1 MSIKHAFIVPLIGGQ
16 VLGQE
21 AAFGSRPDY
30 ILSYTPFS
38 NNDSHIVNHYKDV
51 PYILL
56 DQGGTHPHSVDV
68 IGTTCPCA
76 GLSSLSGYAS
86 SDAAANEWMYTTTR
100 YVLENIKPKVMWG
113 ENAPGFAGKL
123 GKPIVDKLH
132 VIAKENGYTMSIY
145 RTKSLLH
152 GVPQIRERSFYFF
165 WAGDK
170 VPVFNYFD
178 KPLTSIETVFAN
190 VPSNATQHVPT
201 NDNIPSQWD
210 AMYRYVLEELEG
222 GITHK
227 DFYDRIE
234 KTDNA
239 MDWLER
245 KGKKYDEVGQWMRS
259 KGLDRAADR
268 CDRIFAKLNTGG
280 NIMRRLTTV
289 PKGHIGAFVGHY
301 PNLLTH
307 PTEDRYLTYR
317 EGMSIMGLPHDFE
330 LLQPK
335 KFLNH
340 MCQNVPVGT
349 ATDMANEVKAVLE
362 GKRDMLK
369 GDLLYQYNGQKTY
382 EMKDSGPVQSL
393 ESFF

>member
-1 MSIKHAFIVPLIGGQ
+1 MKHASIVPLIGGMT
-16 VLGQE
+16 LGQM
-21 AAFGSRPDY
+21 AAFGTKPDY
-30 ILSYTPFS
+30 LLSYSPFV
-38 NNDSHIVNHYKDV
+38 NNDSHIVNHLKDV

-56 DQGGTHPHSVDV
+56 DQGGKAPYSVDV
-68 IGTTCPCA
+68 VGAVCPCA

-86 SDAAANEWMYTTTR
+86 SDAEVNNWLYESTK
-100 YVLENIKPKVMWG
+100 YVLSEVKPKVMFG
-113 ENAPGFAGKL
+113 ENAPALAGKL
-123 GKPIVDKLH
+123 GAPIVTKLRA
-132 VIAKENGYTMSIY
+132 IAKENGYTMSIY

-165 WAGDK
+165 WKGDQ
-170 VPVFNYFD
+170 VPLFNYFD
-178 KPLTSIETVFAN
+178 KPLNTIESVFAN
-190 VPSNATQHVPT
+190 VGKNASQQEVT
-201 NDNIPSQWD
+201 NDKIPSKWD

-227 DFYDRIE
+227 QFYERIE

-245 KGKKYDEVGQWMRS
+245 KGKKYDEVGKWM
-259 KGLDRAADR
+259 KKQGLDRAADR
-268 CDRIFAKLNTGG
+268 CERIFNKLNAGG

-317 EGMSIMGLPHDFE
+317 EGMSIMGLPEDFT
-330 LLQPK
+330 LLQPS

-349 ATDMANEVKAVLE
+349 ATDMANEIKAVLNGE
-362 GKRDMLK
+362 RDMLNANMI
-369 GDLLYQYNGQKTY
+369 YQYNGQKTY
-382 EMKDSGPVQSL
+382 KLEDSHPPSSL
-393 ESFF
+393 IDFL

>member
-1 MSIKHAFIVPLIGGQ
+1 MSFKHAFIVPLIGGQ
-16 VLGQE
+16 LLGQVN
-21 AAFGSRPDY
+21 AFESKPDY

-56 DQGGTHPHSVDV
+56 DQGGKHPHQVDIV
-68 IGTTCPCA
+68 GTTCPCA

-86 SDAAANEWMYTTTR
+86 SDAAANDWMYTTTT
-100 YVLENIKPKVMWG
+100 YVLEQIKPLVMWG

-123 GKPIVDKLH
+123 GKPIVDKLQ
-132 VIAKENGYTMSIY
+132 VIAKRNGYTMSIY

-165 WAGDK
+165 WKGTT
-170 VPVFNYFD
+170 VPIFNYFD
-178 KPLTSIETVFAN
+178 KPLNTIESVFAS
-190 VPSNATQHVPT
+190 VKPDALQQEVT
-201 NDNIPSQWD
+201 NKHIPSQHD
-210 AMYRYVLEELEG
+210 PMYRYVLEELEG

-227 DFYDRIE
+227 EFYERIA

-245 KGKKYDEVGQWMRS
+245 KGKKYDEVGAWMR
-259 KGLDRAADR
+259 KQGLDRAADR
-268 CDRIFAKLNTGG
+268 CDRIFAKLQGPG

-317 EGMSIMGLPHDFE
+317 EAMTIMGLPQDFE
-330 LLQPK
+330 LLQPA

-340 MCQNVPVGT
+340 VCQNVPVGT
-349 ATDMANEVKAVLE
+349 ATDIANEVRASLE
-362 GKRDMLK
+362 GKRDRVK
-369 GDLLYQYNGQKTY
+369 ADLLYQFNGQQTY
-382 EMKDSGPVQSL
+382 EVRDSEPIQSL

>member
-1 MSIKHAFIVPLIGGQ
+1 MKHAFIVPLIGGQ
-16 VLGQE
+16 ALGQA

-30 ILSYTPFS
+30 LLSYSPFTS
-38 NNDSHIVNHYKDV
+38 NDSHLVNHYKDV

-56 DQGGTHPHSVDV
+56 DQGGKHPHYVDV
-68 IGTTCPCA
+68 VGTTCPCA

-86 SDAAANEWMYTTTR
+86 SDAAANEWMYTTTT
-100 YVLENIKPKVMWG
+100 YVLEQIKPMVMWG

-132 VIAKENGYTMSIY
+132 DIATRNGYTMSIY

-165 WAGDK
+165 WKGK
-170 VPVFNYFD
+170 TVPLFNYFD
-178 KPLTSIETVFAN
+178 KPLNTIESVFN
-190 VPSNATQHVPT
+190 GVSKNASQQVVT
-201 NDNIPSQWD
+201 NEKIPSKWD
-210 AMYRYVLEELEG
+210 PMYRYVLEELEG

-227 DFYDRIE
+227 DFYNIIE

-259 KGLDRAADR
+259 QGLDRAAER
-268 CDRIFAKLNTGG
+268 CDRIFTKLQGEG

-317 EGMSIMGLPHDFE
+317 EAMSIMGLPEDFE
-330 LLQPK
+330 MLNPSRN
-335 KFLNH
+335 LNH
-340 MCQNVPVGT
+340 VCQNVPVGT
-349 ATDMANEVKAVLE
+349 ATDMANEIKASLE
-362 GKRDMLK
+362 GKRDKINANLV
-369 GDLLYQYNGQKTY
+369 YQFNGQKTY
-382 EMKDSGPVQSL
+382 EIRDKVDIPSL

>member
-1 MSIKHAFIVPLIGGQ
+1 MTLKHAFIVPLIGGQ

-21 AAFGSRPDY
+21 KAFGTRPDY
-30 ILSYTPFS
+30 LLSYTPFQ
-38 NNDSHIVNHYKDV
+38 NNDSHIVNYYKDV

-56 DQGGTHPHSVDV
+56 DQGGKAPHKVDV
-68 IGTTCPCA
+68 VGTTCPCA
-76 GLSSLSGYAS
+76 GLSSLSGHAS
-86 SDAAANEWMYTTTR
+86 PDAAANEWMYTTTK
-100 YVLENIKPKVMWG
+100 YVLENIQPKVLWG

-123 GKPIVDKLH
+123 GKPIVDKLFA
-132 VIAKENGYTMSIY
+132 IAQDNGYTMTIY

-165 WAGDK
+165 WKGDR

-178 KPLTSIETVFAN
+178 KPLTRIETLLDSVKDVTFQAE
-190 VPSNATQHVPT
+190 PT
-201 NDNIPSQWD
+201 NLGTPSKD
-210 AMYRYVLEELEG
+210 DPFYRYVLEELEG

-245 KGKKYDEVGQWMRS
+245 KGVKYNTVGAWMTS
-259 KGLDRAADR
+259 QGLDNVAKR
-268 CDRIFAKLNTGG
+268 CERIYQKLQTDA
-280 NIMRRLTTV
+280 NIMRRLTTI

-301 PNLLTH
+301 PMMLTH
-307 PTEDRYLTYR
+307 YNEDRYITYR
-317 EGMSIMGLPHDFE
+317 EAMTIMGLPHDFE

-340 MCQNVPVGT
+340 VCQNVPVGT
-349 ATDMANEVKAVLE
+349 ATDMANEVKAVLNGE
-362 GKRDMLK
+362 RDWVN
-369 GDLLYQYNGQKTY
+369 GSLLYQYNGQKTY
-382 EMKDSGPVQSL
+382 ELKDTEPRPSL
-393 ESFF
+393 EEFF

>member
-1 MSIKHAFIVPLIGGQ
+1 MTIKHAFIVPLIGGQ
-16 VLGQE
+16 AIGQST
-21 AAFGSRPDY
+21 AFESRPDY
-30 ILSYTPFS
+30 LLSYTPFA
-38 NNDSHIVNHYKDV
+38 NNDSHLVNHYSDT
-51 PYILL
+51 PYIVL
-56 DQGGTHPHSVDV
+56 DEGGKVPHTVDV
-68 IGTTCPCA
+68 VGTTCPCA
-76 GLSSLSGYAS
+76 GLSSLSGYAN
-86 SDAAANEWMYTTTR
+86 SDAAANEWMYTTAKE
-100 YVLENIKPKVMWG
+100 VLGTIKPKVFWG

-123 GKPIVDKLH
+123 GAPIVTKLRT
-132 VIAKENGYTMSIY
+132 IAKDNGYTMSIY

-165 WAGDK
+165 WQGNQ
-170 VPVFNYFD
+170 VPVFDYFD
-178 KPLTSIETVFAN
+178 KPLKTIESVFAGVGN
-190 VPSNATQHVPT
+190 NATQQEVT
-201 NDNIPSQWD
+201 NDKIPSKWD

-227 DFYDRIE
+227 EFYDRIE

-245 KGKKYDEVGQWMRS
+245 KGKKYDEVGQWM
-259 KGLDRAADR
+259 KKQGLDRAADR
-268 CDRIFAKLNTGG
+268 CERIFNKLNAGG

-317 EGMSIMGLPHDFE
+317 EGMSIMGLPEDFT
-330 LLQPK
+330 LLQPS

-349 ATDMANEVKAVLE
+349 ATDMANEIKAVLNGE
-362 GKRDMLK
+362 RDMLNA
-369 GDLLYQYNGQKTY
+369 DMIYQYNGQKTY
-382 EMKDSGPVQSL
+382 KLEDSHPRSNL
-393 ESFF
+393 SEFL

>member
-16 VLGQE
+16 TLGQE

-30 ILSYTPFS
+30 LLSYTPFS

-68 IGTTCPCA
+68 VGTTCPCA

-165 WAGDK
+165 WKGDK
-170 VPVFNYFD
+170 VPIFNYFD
-178 KPLTSIETVFAN
+178 KPLTTIETVFAN
-190 VPSNATQHVPT
+190 VPANATQHVPT
-201 NDNIPSQWD
+201 NDKIPSQWD

-222 GITHK
+222 GISHK
-227 DFYDRIE
+227 EFYDRIE

-259 KGLDRAADR
+259 KGLDRAAER
-268 CDRIFAKLNTGG
+268 CDRIFAKLNSGG

-317 EGMSIMGLPHDFE
+317 EGMSIMGLPYDFE
-330 LLQPK
+330 LLHPN

-369 GDLLYQYNGQKTY
+369 GDLMYQYNGQKTY
-382 EMKDSGPVQSL
+382 QLKDSGPSPSL
-393 ESFF
+393 ESFL

>member
-1 MSIKHAFIVPLIGGQ
+1 MKHAFIVPLIGGQ
-16 VLGQE
+16 ALGQT

-30 ILSYTPFS
+30 ILSYTPFKS
-38 NNDSHIVNHYKDV
+38 NDSHLVNYFGEV

-56 DQGGTHPHSVDV
+56 DEGGAVPYSVDV
-68 IGTTCPCA
+68 VGTTCPCA

-86 SDAAANEWMYTTTR
+86 SDAAANEWMYTTAR
-100 YVLENIKPKVMWG
+100 QVLGSIKPKVFWG

-123 GKPIVDKLH
+123 GKPIVDKLM

-165 WAGDK
+165 WRGK
-170 VPVFNYFD
+170 NVPLFQYFD
-178 KPLTSIETVFAN
+178 TPIRSIESVFESVGAL
-190 VPSNATQHVPT
+190 ATQQEVT
-201 NDNIPSQWD
+201 NDKIPSQWD
-210 AMYRYVLEELEG
+210 PMYRYVLEELEG

-234 KTDNA
+234 KTDNP

-245 KGKKYDEVGQWMRS
+245 KGKKYDEVGRWMRS
-259 KGLDRAADR
+259 QGLDRAAER
-268 CDRIFAKLNTGG
+268 CDRIFTKLQGEG

-307 PTEDRYLTYR
+307 PIEDRYLTYR
-317 EGMSIMGLPHDFE
+317 EAMSIMGLPEDFE
-330 LLQPK
+330 LLNPARN
-335 KFLNH
+335 LNH
-340 MCQNVPVGT
+340 VCQNVPVGT
-349 ATDMANEVKAVLE
+349 ATDMASEIKASLE
-362 GKRDMLK
+362 GKRDMINASLV
-369 GDLLYQYNGQKTY
+369 YQYNAQKTY
-382 EMKDSGPVQSL
+382 EIRDSEPLSSL
-393 ESFF
+393 ESFL

>member
-1 MSIKHAFIVPLIGGQ
+1 MKHAFIVPLIGGQ
-16 VLGQE
+16 ALGQA

-30 ILSYTPFS
+30 LLSYSPFTS
-38 NNDSHIVNHYKDV
+38 NDSHLVNHYKDV

-56 DQGGTHPHSVDV
+56 DQGGKHPHYVDV
-68 IGTTCPCA
+68 VGTTCPCA

-86 SDAAANEWMYTTTR
+86 SDAAANEWMYTTTT
-100 YVLENIKPKVMWG
+100 YVLEQIKPMVMWG

-132 VIAKENGYTMSIY
+132 DIATRNGYTMSIY

-165 WAGDK
+165 WKGK
-170 VPVFNYFD
+170 TVPLFNYFD
-178 KPLTSIETVFAN
+178 KPLNTIESVFN
-190 VPSNATQHVPT
+190 GVSKNASQQVVT
-201 NDNIPSQWD
+201 NEKIPSKWD
-210 AMYRYVLEELEG
+210 PMYRYVLEELEG

-227 DFYDRIE
+227 DFYNIIE

-259 KGLDRAADR
+259 QGLDRAAER
-268 CDRIFAKLNTGG
+268 CDRIFTKLQGEG

-317 EGMSIMGLPHDFE
+317 EAMSIMGLPEDFE
-330 LLQPK
+330 LLNPSRY
-335 KFLNH
+335 LNH
-340 MCQNVPVGT
+340 VCQNVPVGT
-349 ATDMANEVKAVLE
+349 ATDMANEIKASLE
-362 GKRDMLK
+362 GKRDKINANLV
-369 GDLLYQYNGQKTY
+369 YQFNGQKTY
-382 EMKDSGPVQSL
+382 EIRDKVDIPSL

>member
-1 MSIKHAFIVPLIGGQ
+1 MKHAFIVPLIGGQ
-16 VLGQE
+16 ALGQA

-30 ILSYTPFS
+30 LLSYSPFTS
-38 NNDSHIVNHYKDV
+38 NDSHLVNHYKDV

-56 DQGGTHPHSVDV
+56 DQGGKHPHYVDV
-68 IGTTCPCA
+68 VGTTCPCA

-86 SDAAANEWMYTTTR
+86 SDAAANEWMYTTTT
-100 YVLENIKPKVMWG
+100 YVLEQIKPMVMWG

-132 VIAKENGYTMSIY
+132 DIATRNGYTMSIY

-165 WAGDK
+165 WKGK
-170 VPVFNYFD
+170 TVPLFNYFD
-178 KPLTSIETVFAN
+178 KPLNTIESVFDG
-190 VPSNATQHVPT
+190 VSKNASQQVVT
-201 NDNIPSQWD
+201 NEKIPSKWD
-210 AMYRYVLEELEG
+210 PMYRYVLEELEG

-227 DFYDRIE
+227 DFYNIIE

-259 KGLDRAADR
+259 QGLDRAAER
-268 CDRIFAKLNTGG
+268 CDRIFTKLQGEG

-317 EGMSIMGLPHDFE
+317 EAMSIMGLPEDFE
-330 LLQPK
+330 LLNPSRY
-335 KFLNH
+335 LNH
-340 MCQNVPVGT
+340 VCQNVPVGT
-349 ATDMANEVKAVLE
+349 ATDMANEIKASLE
-362 GKRDMLK
+362 GKRDKINANLV
-369 GDLLYQYNGQKTY
+369 YQFNGQKTY
-382 EMKDSGPVQSL
+382 EIRDKVDIPSL

>member
-1 MSIKHAFIVPLIGGQ
+1 MKHAFIVPLIGGQ
-16 VLGQE
+16 ALGQT

-30 ILSYTPFS
+30 LLSYTPFTS
-38 NNDSHIVNHYKDV
+38 NDSHLVNHYNDV

-56 DQGGTHPHSVDV
+56 DEGGKHPHYVDV
-68 IGTTCPCA
+68 VGTTCPCA

-86 SDAAANEWMYTTTR
+86 SDAAANEWMYTTTT
-100 YVLENIKPKVMWG
+100 YVLEQIKPMVLWG

-132 VIAKENGYTMSIY
+132 DIATRNGYTMSIY

-165 WAGDK
+165 WKGK
-170 VPVFNYFD
+170 TVPIFNYFD
-178 KPLTSIETVFAN
+178 KPLNTIESVFYG
-190 VPSNATQHVPT
+190 VSKNASQQVVT
-201 NDNIPSQWD
+201 NEKIPSKWD
-210 AMYRYVLEELEG
+210 PMYRYVLEKLEG

-227 DFYDRIE
+227 DFYNIIE

-245 KGKKYDEVGQWMRS
+245 KGKKYDEVGDWMRS
-259 KGLDRAADR
+259 QSLDRAAER
-268 CDRIFAKLNTGG
+268 CDRIFTKLQGEG

-317 EGMSIMGLPHDFE
+317 EAMSIMGLPEDFE
-330 LLQPK
+330 MLNPSRN
-335 KFLNH
+335 LNH
-340 MCQNVPVGT
+340 VCQNVPVGT
-349 ATDMANEVKAVLE
+349 ATDMANEVKAALE
-362 GKRDMLK
+362 GKRDRLNAN
-369 GDLLYQYNGQKTY
+369 LVYQFNGQKTY
-382 EMKDSGPVQSL
+382 EVRDKVDIPSL

>member
-1 MSIKHAFIVPLIGGQ
+1 MKHAFIVPLIGGQ
-16 VLGQE
+16 ALGQT

-30 ILSYTPFS
+30 ILSYTPFKS
-38 NNDSHIVNHYKDV
+38 NDSHLVNYFNEV

-56 DQGGTHPHSVDV
+56 DEGGVVPHSVDV
-68 IGTTCPCA
+68 VGTTCPCA

-86 SDAAANEWMYTTTR
+86 SDAAANEWMYTTAR
-100 YVLENIKPKVMWG
+100 EVLGGIKPKVFWG

-123 GKPIVDKLH
+123 GKPIVDKLM

-165 WAGDK
+165 WRGK
-170 VPVFNYFD
+170 NVPLFQYFD
-178 KPLTSIETVFAN
+178 TPIRSIESVFESVGAL
-190 VPSNATQHVPT
+190 ATQKEVT
-201 NDNIPSQWD
+201 NDKIPSQWD
-210 AMYRYVLEELEG
+210 PMYRYVLEELEG

-234 KTDNA
+234 KTDNP

-259 KGLDRAADR
+259 QGLDRAAER
-268 CDRIFAKLNTGG
+268 CDRIFTKLQGEG

-307 PTEDRYLTYR
+307 PTEDRYITYR
-317 EGMSIMGLPHDFE
+317 EAMSIMGLPEDFE
-330 LLQPK
+330 LLNPARN
-335 KFLNH
+335 LNH
-340 MCQNVPVGT
+340 VCQNVPVGT
-349 ATDMANEVKAVLE
+349 ATDMASEIKASLE
-362 GKRDMLK
+362 GKRDMINASLV
-369 GDLLYQYNGQKTY
+369 YQYNGQKTY
-382 EMKDSGPVQSL
+382 EIRDSEPLSSL
-393 ESFF
+393 ESFL

>member
-1 MSIKHAFIVPLIGGQ
+1 MKHAFIVPLIGGQ
-16 VLGQE
+16 ALGQA

-30 ILSYTPFS
+30 LLSYTPFTS
-38 NNDSHIVNHYKDV
+38 NDSHLVNHYKDT

-56 DQGGTHPHSVDV
+56 DEGGKHPHYVDIV
-68 IGTTCPCA
+68 GTTCPCA

-86 SDAAANEWMYTTTR
+86 SDAAANEWMYTTTT
-100 YVLENIKPKVMWG
+100 YVLEQIKPMVMWG

-132 VIAKENGYTMSIY
+132 NIATRNGYTMSIY

-165 WAGDK
+165 WKGNT
-170 VPVFNYFD
+170 VPLFNYFD
-178 KPLTSIETVFAN
+178 KPLKTIESVFYGVSKNASQQVVTN
-190 VPSNATQHVPT
+190 EKTPSK
-201 NDNIPSQWD
+201 WD
-210 AMYRYVLEELEG
+210 PMYRYVLEELEG
-222 GITHK
+222 GITHE
-227 DFYDRIE
+227 DFYNMIE

-245 KGKKYDEVGQWMRS
+245 KGKKYDEVGRWMRS
-259 KGLDRAADR
+259 QGLDRAAER
-268 CDRIFAKLNTGG
+268 CDRIFTKLQGEG

-317 EGMSIMGLPHDFE
+317 EAMSIMGLPEDFE
-330 LLQPK
+330 LLNPSRY
-335 KFLNH
+335 LNH
-340 MCQNVPVGT
+340 VCQNVPVGT
-349 ATDMANEVKAVLE
+349 ATDMANEIKASLE
-362 GKRDMLK
+362 GKRDRINANLV
-369 GDLLYQYNGQKTY
+369 YQFNGQKTY
-382 EMKDSGPVQSL
+382 EIRDKVDIPSL

>member
-1 MSIKHAFIVPLIGGQ
+1 MTIKHAFIVPLIGGQ
-16 VLGQE
+16 ALGQA

-30 ILSYTPFS
+30 LLSYSPFS
-38 NNDSHIVNHYKDV
+38 NNDSHLVNYYDGT

-56 DQGGTHPHSVDV
+56 DQGGRAPHSVDV
-68 IGTTCPCA
+68 VGTTCPCA
-76 GLSSLSGYAS
+76 GLSSLSGYAN
-86 SDAAANEWMYTTTR
+86 SDAAANEWMYTTAR
-100 YVLENIKPKVMWG
+100 EVLGNIKPKVFWG

-123 GKPIVDKLH
+123 GKPIVDKLR

-165 WAGDK
+165 WQGNQ
-170 VPVFNYFD
+170 VPLFNYFD
-178 KPLTSIETVFAN
+178 KPLQSIESVFQKVSASASQQE
-190 VPSNATQHVPT
+190 VT
-201 NDNIPSQWD
+201 NDKIPSKWD
-210 AMYRYVLEELEG
+210 PMYRYVLEELEG

-245 KGKKYDEVGQWMRS
+245 KGKKYDEVAGWMRTQ
-259 KGLDRAADR
+259 GLDRAAER
-268 CDRIFAKLNTGG
+268 CERIFAKLNAGG

-307 PTEDRYLTYR
+307 PTEDRYITYR
-317 EGMSIMGLPHDFE
+317 EAMSIMGLPEDFT
-330 LLQPK
+330 LLQPN

-340 MCQNVPVGT
+340 VCQNVPVGT
-349 ATDMANEVKAVLE
+349 ATDMANEIKAVLD
-362 GKRDMLK
+362 GNRDMLNS
-369 GDLLYQYNGQKTY
+369 DLIYQYNGQKTY
-382 EMKDSGPVQSL
+382 KLEDTSPGSSL
-393 ESFF
+393 SEFL

>member
-1 MSIKHAFIVPLIGGQ
+1 MKHAFIVPLIGGQ
-16 VLGQE
+16 ALGQT

-30 ILSYTPFS
+30 LLSYTPFTS
-38 NNDSHIVNHYKDV
+38 NDSHLVNHYNDV

-56 DQGGTHPHSVDV
+56 DEGGKHPHYVDV
-68 IGTTCPCA
+68 VGTTCPCA

-86 SDAAANEWMYTTTR
+86 SDAAANEWMYTTTT
-100 YVLENIKPKVMWG
+100 YVLEQIKPMVLWG

-132 VIAKENGYTMSIY
+132 DIATRNGYTMSIY

-165 WAGDK
+165 WKGK
-170 VPVFNYFD
+170 TVPIFNYFD
-178 KPLTSIETVFAN
+178 KPLNTIESVFYG
-190 VPSNATQHVPT
+190 VSKNASQQVVT
-201 NDNIPSQWD
+201 NEKIPSKWD
-210 AMYRYVLEELEG
+210 PMYRYVLEKLEG

-227 DFYDRIE
+227 DFYNIIE

-245 KGKKYDEVGQWMRS
+245 KGKKYDEVGDWMRS
-259 KGLDRAADR
+259 QSLDRAAER
-268 CDRIFAKLNTGG
+268 CDRIFTKLQGEG

-317 EGMSIMGLPHDFE
+317 EAMSIMGLPEDFE
-330 LLQPK
+330 MLNPSRN
-335 KFLNH
+335 LNH
-340 MCQNVPVGT
+340 VCQNVPVGT
-349 ATDMANEVKAVLE
+349 ATDMANEVKAALE
-362 GKRDMLK
+362 GKRDRLNAN
-369 GDLLYQYNGQKTY
+369 LVYQFNGQKTY
-382 EMKDSGPVQSL
+382 EVRDKVDIPSL
-393 ESFF
+393 ENFF

>member
-1 MSIKHAFIVPLIGGQ
+1 MKHAFIVPLIGGQ
-16 VLGQE
+16 ALGQA

-30 ILSYTPFS
+30 LLSYTPFTS
-38 NNDSHIVNHYKDV
+38 NDSHLVNHYKDT

-56 DQGGTHPHSVDV
+56 DEGGKHPHYVDIV
-68 IGTTCPCA
+68 GTTCPCA

-86 SDAAANEWMYTTTR
+86 SDAAANEWMYTTTT
-100 YVLENIKPKVMWG
+100 YVLEQIKPMVMWG

-132 VIAKENGYTMSIY
+132 NIATRNGYTMSIY

-165 WAGDK
+165 WKGNT
-170 VPVFNYFD
+170 VPLFNYFD
-178 KPLTSIETVFAN
+178 KPLKTIESVFYGVSKNASQQVVTN
-190 VPSNATQHVPT
+190 EKTPSK
-201 NDNIPSQWD
+201 WD
-210 AMYRYVLEELEG
+210 PMYRYVLEELEG
-222 GITHK
+222 GITHE
-227 DFYDRIE
+227 DFYNMIE

-259 KGLDRAADR
+259 QGLDRAAER
-268 CDRIFAKLNTGG
+268 CDRIFTKLQGEG

-317 EGMSIMGLPHDFE
+317 EAMSIMGLPEDFE
-330 LLQPK
+330 LLNPSRY
-335 KFLNH
+335 LNH
-340 MCQNVPVGT
+340 VCQNVPVGT
-349 ATDMANEVKAVLE
+349 ATDMANEIKASLE
-362 GKRDMLK
+362 GKRDKINANLV
-369 GDLLYQYNGQKTY
+369 YQFNGQKTY
-382 EMKDSGPVQSL
+382 EIRDKVDIPSL

>member
-1 MSIKHAFIVPLIGGQ
+1 MKHAFIVPLIGGQ
-16 VLGQE
+16 TLGQT

-30 ILSYTPFS
+30 LLSYSPFA
-38 NNDSHIVNHYKDV
+38 NNDSHIVNHFSDT

-56 DQGGTHPHSVDV
+56 DQGGKHPHYVDV
-68 IGTTCPCA
+68 VGTTCPCA

-86 SDAAANEWMYTTTR
+86 SDSAANEWMYTTTT
-100 YVLENIKPKVMWG
+100 YVLEQMKPQVLWG
-113 ENAPGFAGKL
+113 ENAPGFAGKI

-132 VIAKENGYTMSIY
+132 TIAKKNDYTMSIY

-165 WAGDK
+165 WKGNR
-170 VPVFNYFD
+170 VPLFNYFD
-178 KPLTSIETVFAN
+178 KPLNSIESVFAG
-190 VPSNATQHVPT
+190 VGKNASQQVVT
-201 NDNIPSQWD
+201 NDKTPSKWD

-227 DFYDRIE
+227 DFYDRIA

-245 KGKKYDEVGQWMRS
+245 KGKKYDEVGEWMR
-259 KGLDRAADR
+259 KQGLDRAADR
-268 CDRIFAKLNTGG
+268 CDRIFKKLQGEG

-301 PNLLTH
+301 PNMLTH

-317 EGMSIMGLPHDFE
+317 EAMSIMGLPEDFE
-330 LLQPK
+330 LLQPS

-340 MCQNVPVGT
+340 VCQNVPVGT

-362 GKRDMLK
+362 GNRDSLNA
-369 GDLLYQYNGQKTY
+369 DLLYQFNASKTY
-382 EMKDSGPVQSL
+382 EVRDSGPPQSL
-393 ESFF
+393 ENFI

>member
-1 MSIKHAFIVPLIGGQ
+1 MTIKHAFIVPLIGGQ
-16 VLGQE
+16 AIGQSN
-21 AAFGSRPDY
+21 AFGSRPDY
-30 ILSYTPFS
+30 LLSYTPFS
-38 NNDSHIVNHYKDV
+38 NNDSHIVNYYSDV

-56 DQGGTHPHSVDV
+56 DQGGKVPHTVDV
-68 IGTTCPCA
+68 VGTTCPCA
-76 GLSSLSGYAS
+76 GLSSLSGYAN
-86 SDAAANEWMYTTTR
+86 SDAAANEWMYTTAKE
-100 YVLENIKPKVMWG
+100 VLGNIKPKVFWG

-123 GKPIVDKLH
+123 GKPIVDKLR

-165 WAGDK
+165 WKGEQ
-170 VPVFNYFD
+170 VPIFNYFD
-178 KPLTSIETVFAN
+178 KPLNTIESVFAN
-190 VPSNATQHVPT
+190 VSKNATQQEVT
-201 NDNIPSQWD
+201 NDKIPSKWD

-227 DFYDRIE
+227 EFYDRIE

-259 KGLDRAADR
+259 QGLDRAAER
-268 CDRIFAKLNTGG
+268 CDRIFNKLNAGG
-280 NIMRRLTTV
+280 NIMRRLTTI

-317 EGMSIMGLPHDFE
+317 EGMSIMGLPEDFE

-340 MCQNVPVGT
+340 MCQNVPVTT
-349 ATDMANEVKAVLE
+349 ATDMANEIKAVLSGE
-362 GKRDMLK
+362 RDMINA
-369 GDLLYQYNGQKTY
+369 DLIYQYNGQKTY
-382 EMKDSGPVQSL
+382 EVKDTQPLGSL
-393 ESFF
+393 ETFL

>member
-1 MSIKHAFIVPLIGGQ
+1 MKHAFIVPLIGGQ
-16 VLGQE
+16 ALGQT

-30 ILSYTPFS
+30 ILSYTPFKS
-38 NNDSHIVNHYKDV
+38 NDSHLVNYFNEI

-56 DQGGTHPHSVDV
+56 DEGGVVPHSVDV
-68 IGTTCPCA
+68 VGTTCPCA

-86 SDAAANEWMYTTTR
+86 SDAAANEWMYTTAR
-100 YVLENIKPKVMWG
+100 EVLGGIKPKVFWG

-123 GKPIVDKLH
+123 GKPIVDKLM

-165 WAGDK
+165 WRGK
-170 VPVFNYFD
+170 NVPLFQYFD
-178 KPLTSIETVFAN
+178 TPIRSIESVFESVGAL
-190 VPSNATQHVPT
+190 ATQKEVT
-201 NDNIPSQWD
+201 NDKIPSQWD
-210 AMYRYVLEELEG
+210 PMYRYVLEELEG

-234 KTDNA
+234 KTDNP

-259 KGLDRAADR
+259 QGLDRAAER
-268 CDRIFAKLNTGG
+268 CDRIFTKLQGEG

-307 PTEDRYLTYR
+307 PTEDRYITYR
-317 EGMSIMGLPHDFE
+317 EAMSIMGLPEDFE
-330 LLQPK
+330 LLNPARN
-335 KFLNH
+335 LNH
-340 MCQNVPVGT
+340 VCQNVPVGT
-349 ATDMANEVKAVLE
+349 ATDMASEIKASLE
-362 GKRDMLK
+362 GKRDMINASLV
-369 GDLLYQYNGQKTY
+369 YQYNGQKTY
-382 EMKDSGPVQSL
+382 EIRDSEPLSSL
-393 ESFF
+393 ESFL